1 MVADFLSKVIE
12 GVVYPNL
19 LLTLL
24 ICDGDF
30 VQACV
35 LT

>member
-1 MVADFLSKVIE
+1 MIVYFVKSNLKVL
-12 GVVYPNL
+12 YT

>member
-1 MVADFLSKVIE
+1 MVIYFLSKS
-12 GVVYPNL
+12 NL
-19 LLTLL
+19 KVLYTLTLL